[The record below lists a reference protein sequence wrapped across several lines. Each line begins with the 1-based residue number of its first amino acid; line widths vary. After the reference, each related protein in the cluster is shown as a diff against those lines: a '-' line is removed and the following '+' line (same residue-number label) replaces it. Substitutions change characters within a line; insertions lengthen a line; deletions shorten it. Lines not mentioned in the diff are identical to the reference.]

1 MTQNNHKQ
9 ETTMK
14 IKLSILTALLCTITL
29 GNSHGMETGNTANPT
44 QLFNE
49 SSVRADW
56 NFTEFNDKSLGVF
69 KADGKR
75 ETVATL
81 QIKNETLKFGEE
93 NGILYVA
100 IPCTENRTLIIRQ
113 GKDITPPTE
122 GDIKKV
128 MNCEE
133 RRVQIFSAPIVTIE
147 SEAFK
152 FFMNHKG
159 VDEGIDALVMKPLYQ
174 VTKGVTL
181 SYEEKKSE
189 LIATKKPPT
198 IKITDPFTF
207 VYLNSANKILVQGQ
221 VINTN
226 GMMDALRKPMK
237 VIVNGATN
245 VTNTWLT
252 NDTMTTEDC
261 QCVMF

>member
-1 MTQNNHKQ
+1 M
-9 ETTMK
+9 
-14 IKLSILTALLCTITL
+14 CTSTL
-29 GNSHGMETGNTANPT
+29 GSSHGMETGNTANPT

-49 SSVRADW
+49 SFVRADW
-56 NFTEFNDKSLGVF
+56 NFTEFNDKSLGLF
-69 KADGKR
+69 KTNG
-75 ETVATL
+75 
-81 QIKNETLKFGEE
+81 KNETLKFGEE

-100 IPCTENRTLIIRQ
+100 IPCTENCTLIIRQ
-113 GKDITPPTE
+113 GKDIMSPTE
-122 GDIKKV
+122 GDIKRV

-133 RRVQIFSAPIVTIE
+133 RRVHLFSAPIVSIE
-147 SEAFK
+147 NEAFK
-152 FFMNHKG
+152 FVMNHKG
-159 VDEGIDALVMKPLYQ
+159 ADEGIDNSVMKPLYQ
-174 VTKGVTL
+174 VTKSVTL

-237 VIVNGATN
+237 VIDNGAIN
-245 VTNTWLT
+245 VTNNRST
-252 NDTMTTEDC
+252 NDAMTTEDC